1 IGMQPSQ
8 LLMPLSF
15 SVQLG
20 GTATLIGDSTNL
32 LVVSLATKNIPGMRM
47 HLFEI
52 GVIGVPLIICGMLYM
67 ITLSGYLLP
76 TFEMHSKQSDNSDAR
91 EYNLVL
97 EVTENSRLINKSIK
111 KSRLYFPGHQLVKIN
126 RHGAVLD
133 RGRSLCGGDQLFF
146 RGVIDSII
154 FLMQNDGLVLVDG
167 QGNKTKYL
175 NKLSVKERLFEAVI
189 ASRSP
194 LVGKTVS
201 DIPLNS
207 RNGSAVVAAIHRY
220 GTRLDTAISD
230 IELET
235 GDCLL
240 VIADDPDFVSKNID
254 SSAFSLVCQL
264 PGFVPIQRQKAKIAA
279 PVVVGMIIANAVG
292 VNLVIA
298 GLVAAAAMLITKCL
312 TPQDAL
318 DSLDLTV
325 IIMLAAALGISEAM
339 IHSGAGTMVAK
350 TLLKMS
356 GNSQIGLITCT
367 YIATNV
373 FSMAITNSA
382 AVTMMFP
389 VALTAATSRHLD
401 FRPFAYSL
409 IMAAASALM
418 SQISCS
424 TNSMIHT
431 NGCYKFKDYIIYG
444 GPLEILLF
452 CVTIGIISTLKW
464 WWLWWIALTALAIVS
479 TPFIFKL

>member
-1 IGMQPSQ
+1 MVAEP
-8 LLMPLSF
+8 PLWHGW
-15 SVQLG
+15 V
-20 GTATLIGDSTNL
+20 TLSL
-32 LVVSLATKNIPGMRM
+32 LVLMMIASMLDVAPHLVMMLTVTIFIPLKIIDLKQAMRGFSDDAVLSNAVLFVVARGKSSFQTRSYLAPESRVEQSGVLEHIAKLLFKTTGYEEQNGGDKKKNM
-47 HLFEI
+47 LWVLLQFL
-52 GVIGVPLIICGMLYM
+52 VPLAIVSAFVVNTPLVALM
-67 ITLSGYLLP
+67 IPFILK
-76 TFEMHSKQSDNSDAR
+76 FH
-91 EYNLVL
+91 
-97 EVTENSRLINKSIK
+97 K
-111 KSRLYFPGHQLVKIN
+111 KGK
-126 RHGAVLD
+126 
-133 RGRSLCGGDQLFF
+133 
-146 RGVIDSII
+146 
-154 FLMQNDGLVLVDG
+154 
-167 QGNKTKYL
+167 KTKYL

-189 ASRSP
+189 PSRSP
-194 LVGKTVS
+194 MVGKKIS
-201 DIPLNS
+201 YIRLNT
-207 RNGSAVVAAIHRY
+207 RNDRAVVAALHRH
-220 GTRLDTAISD
+220 GTRLDTVISD

-240 VIADDPDFVSKNID
+240 VIAADVDFISKNIN
-254 SSAFSLVCQL
+254 SVAFSLVCQ
-264 PGFVPIQRQKAKIAA
+264 KAKIAA
-279 PVVVGMIIANAVG
+279 AVVVGMIIANAVG

-298 GLVAAAAMLITKCL
+298 GLLAAAAMLITKCL

-350 TLLKMS
+350 TLMKMS

-373 FSMAITNSA
+373 FSLAITNSA

-389 VALTAATSRHLD
+389 IALAGATSRHLD

-418 SQISCS
+418 TQISCS
-424 TNSMIHT
+424 TNAMIHAT
-431 NGCYKFKDYIIYG
+431 GCYKFKDYIING

-452 CVTIGIISTLKW
+452 GVTVGIISTLKW
-464 WWLWWIALTALAIVS
+464 WWLWWIALTVLAIVS